1 MKPRRSAL
9 PFVAASF
16 AVWLVMVVILVLVP
30 DSLEP
35 WVGLEVSRVIGWA
48 VAGGVWMISV
58 EPAWRS
64 RVGPVWRF
72 LLQTTFWVLAALVA
86 IWISEQAYL
95 GRFE

>member
-1 MKPRRSAL
+1 M
-9 PFVAASF
+9 ASF
-16 AVWLVMVVILVLVP
+16 GVWLLMVVILVLVP
-30 DSLEP
+30 DSLER

-72 LLQTTFWVLAALVA
+72 LLQTTLWILAALVA
-86 IWISEQAYL
+86 IWISERAHL
-95 GRFE
+95 VRFE